1 MNFLVTGGAVKFAA
15 EGGSA
20 IRGLDI
26 LFPRRARAKSCVTSW
41 P

>member
-20 IRGLDI
+20 IRGLGI
-26 LFPRRARAKSCVTSW
+26 LFPRRAQAKSCVTSS